1 MVIFEPMRK
10 KNLFWAMAVVFVF
23 GIACENPKKN
33 VIQPTTTPTISC
45 LEHLDSNTFDL
56 TLLETQRVN
65 VNTRA
70 AVGNMVTTPITPN
83 SPDFSSLQISNDGKS
98 ITRIKPGFTSPPR
111 TFKIEGKI
119 FYFGDDQSEIIGCSS
134 NGFKLFTFGSD
145 FNEQDSTVTGM
156 WGTYVKR

>member
-1 MVIFEPMRK
+1 MVIFELMRK
-10 KNLFWAMAVVFVF
+10 KNLFLAIAVVFVF
-23 GIACENPKKN
+23 GIACEDPKKN
-33 VIQPTTTPTISC
+33 VIQPTSTIPC

-56 TLLETQRVN
+56 TQLETQRMNIV
-65 VNTRA
+65 TRV
-70 AVGNMVTTPITPN
+70 AVGSLVTKPITPN

-134 NGFKLFTFGSD
+134 NGFKLFSFGSD

>member
-1 MVIFEPMRK
+1 MVIFELMRK
-10 KNLFWAMAVVFVF
+10 KNLFLAIAVVFVF
-23 GIACENPKKN
+23 GIACEDPKKN
-33 VIQPTTTPTISC
+33 AIQPTSTIPC

-56 TLLETQRVN
+56 TQLETQRMNIV
-65 VNTRA
+65 TRV
-70 AVGNMVTTPITPN
+70 AVGSLVTKPITPN

-134 NGFKLFTFGSD
+134 NGFKLFSFGSD